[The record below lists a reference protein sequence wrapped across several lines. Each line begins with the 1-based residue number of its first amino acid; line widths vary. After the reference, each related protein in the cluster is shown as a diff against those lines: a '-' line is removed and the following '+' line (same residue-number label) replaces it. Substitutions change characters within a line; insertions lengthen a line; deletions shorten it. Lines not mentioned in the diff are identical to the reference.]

1 MSKITYKTAGVDI
14 SAGNEVVRRIKDKVK
29 STCTSYILSDLNGFA
44 ALIDLKGILQ
54 KYKHPVLVQ
63 SIDGVGTKSIIA
75 RTMNRYDTLGI
86 DLLSA
91 SCNDVL
97 TVGATPVTLLDYIAS
112 DHLNPDIIDKLVSGM
127 VTACRENDISLV
139 GGETAEMPNIY
150 LPNEHDLVGIVT
162 GIVEKDKIVTGKEI
176 QCGDK
181 VLGFMSSGLHTNGY
195 SLARKLFF
203 DVAKLTVASKLP
215 ELEKPLG
222 EILLT
227 AHLNYTK
234 PVLNILDNNI
244 PIKGMAHIT
253 GGGLLE
259 NVPRILPNNCAVKVN
274 KNSWQIPAIF
284 KVIQTIGK
292 LNEPEIYRTFN
303 MGIGFVLIVAQE
315 NVNAIMQKVKTYS
328 DFKLLEI
335 GEVISGHREVVLA
348 ET

>member
-1 MSKITYKTAGVDI
+1 MNKISYKTTGVDVA
-14 SAGNEVVRRIKDKVK
+14 AGSEVVRRIKNKVK
-29 STCTSYILSDLNGFA
+29 STCAPYTLSDLNGFA
-44 ALIDLKGILQ
+44 ALIDLKQILQ

-75 RTMNRYDTLGI
+75 RMMNKYDTLGI

-97 TVGATPVTLLDYIAS
+97 TVGAKPITLLDYIAC

-127 VTACRENDISLV
+127 VKACRENDVSLV

-162 GIVEKDKIVTGKEI
+162 GIVEKDKIITGKEI
-176 QCGDK
+176 QRGDK

-203 DVAKLTVASKLP
+203 DVANLTVTSKLP
-215 ELEKPLG
+215 ELNELLG

-227 AHLNYTK
+227 PHLNYTK
-234 PVLNILDNNI
+234 PVLDLLNNNI
-244 PIKGMAHIT
+244 PVKGMAHIT

-259 NVPRILPNNCAVKVN
+259 NIPRILPNNCTVKIN

-284 KVIQTIGK
+284 KVMQTIGK
-292 LNEPEIYRTFN
+292 LDEPEMYRTFN
-303 MGIGFVLIVAQE
+303 MGIGFVLIIAQE
-315 NVNAIMQKVKTYS
+315 NVDVIMQKMKKYS
-328 DFKLLEI
+328 DFKLLKI
-335 GEVISGHREVVLA
+335 GEVISGHKEVVLA